1 MSDSPEFKSTRM
13 SKNEMRRTYLVTYS
27 TVDLELFPT
36 TASFGNATVEAFN
49 KGTGK
54 FKAQYFG
61 AALQNHKD
69 DGKHYHVVIKVDGP
83 KRWLSIKN
91 ILTTSYD
98 IMVNF

>member
-1 MSDSPEFKSTRM
+1 MFSQDKNKMSDSPEFKSTRM
-13 SKNEMRRTYLVTYS
+13 SKKQMRRTYLVTYS

-69 DGKHYHVVIKVDGP
+69 DGKHYHVAIKVDG
-83 KRWLSIKN
+83 
-91 ILTTSYD
+91 
-98 IMVNF
+98 